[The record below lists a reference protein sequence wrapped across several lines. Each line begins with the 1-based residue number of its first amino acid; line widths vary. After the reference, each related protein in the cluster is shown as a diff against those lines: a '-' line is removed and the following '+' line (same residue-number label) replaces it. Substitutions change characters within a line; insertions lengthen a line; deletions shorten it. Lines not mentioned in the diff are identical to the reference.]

1 MSATNGMLTD
11 VTSRAA
17 SPVFVGRAAE
27 LATLVAAFDA
37 AAGGQSNMVF
47 IGGEAGVGKSR
58 LVEEFLARA
67 RSDNAQVLAG
77 GALEL
82 GAEGLPFAPFSA
94 ALRELVRELGV
105 DTVKSL
111 VPEGTELSRLLPE
124 VGGPVARDD
133 TGWARGELFEA
144 FLLLLERLAE
154 QRPVVLALED
164 LHWADRSTRE
174 LLVFLLRSLRT
185 ARVLLLATY
194 RSDDLHRRHPLRALL
209 AELPRIPRV
218 ERIDLERLGRREV
231 AELAAAILEH
241 EPEPELLDTLMERA
255 EGNPLFVE
263 ALLACPNE
271 ARCFIDESL
280 RDLLLRAAE
289 QLPESAQHM
298 LRIAAAAGVHL
309 DYPLLAQVSDLPDAE
324 LGEGLRAAVESNVLV
339 ASGDRLKFRHA
350 LIQEAIHDEL
360 LPSERTALHRRYA
373 EALEKDPSLVPGRAE
388 VEIAHHWYAAH
399 VPDKALVSAWIAAGE
414 AACSYAYAEQ
424 LTLLERVLTLWDQ
437 VPNAL
442 DIDHVELLA
451 EAGLAARS
459 SGEPARA
466 VAYATAALAEIDESA
481 EPMRAANL
489 YVLRGRARQEL
500 GRLERADDLRE
511 AMRLVAATPES
522 ELAAT
527 VYAHQAALD
536 FLLGNDEAARDMA
549 EKTLALGRKIGADL
563 PVAEALITLASSD
576 ANHGNLDAALLMYEE
591 ADRIA
596 ARSGATQA
604 LLRNAVNR
612 GDVLANAGRYE
623 DAIEVGLAGIAKA
636 RAAGMDRSKGA
647 FLRNNIAEALFA
659 LGRWDE
665 LEATIAEALELG
677 PPPNTEA
684 FLLLQRATLL
694 LRRGQIAEAVS
705 LGTRT
710 MSLRDLDDPIVQNR
724 SSRTQLE
731 AEIALATDP
740 PGKAMEIIRAA
751 IAEMGVPPTS
761 TKHCWRLLVVGA
773 RAAAEERIRAEALRR
788 PDDITRVEQALAEF
802 RRAAAASAV
811 PSVVQAAQRAMF
823 TAEAAR
829 AERAGTLALWD
840 QAASCAESLRQ
851 PWEQAYAL
859 FRAGEAAL
867 DTGDREA
874 ARNRLTRA
882 RALAAPLRAV
892 LVGEI
897 DALAGRAR
905 LTLVTDPA
913 PQPRS
918 ERVAIGLTEREL
930 GVLRLLAEGRTNRQ
944 IGEALFISP
953 KTASVHVSNILA
965 KLGVDSR
972 TAAAAVAHQLKL
984 FDEVSV
990 S

>member
-1 MSATNGMLTD
+1 MSVTDGMLAD
-11 VTSRAA
+11 VTSRVA

-37 AAGGQSNMVF
+37 AAGGQSNTVF

-58 LVEEFLARA
+58 LVDEFLAHA
-67 RSDNAQVLAG
+67 AADNAQVLSG

-105 DTVKSL
+105 DAVKSL
-111 VPEGTELSRLLPE
+111 APEGTELSRLLPE

-144 FLLLLERLAE
+144 FLRLLERLAE
-154 QRPVVLALED
+154 TRPVVLALED

-185 ARVLLLATY
+185 ARVLLVATY

-218 ERIDLERLGRREV
+218 ERIDLDRLGRREV
-231 AELAAAILEH
+231 GELATAILGR
-241 EPEPELLDTLMERA
+241 EPEPELLDTLMDRA

-263 ALLACPNE
+263 ALLACPHE

-289 QLPESAQHM
+289 QLPESAQQV
-298 LRIAAAAGVHL
+298 LRIAAAAGVRV
-309 DYPLLAQVSDLPDAE
+309 DYPLLARVSDLSDAE
-324 LGEGLRAAVESNVLV
+324 LGEGLRAAVENNILV
-339 ASGDRLKFRHA
+339 AGGDRLKFRHA

-373 EALEKDPSLVPGRAE
+373 EALERDPSLIPGRAE

-437 VPNAL
+437 VPPAL
-442 DIDHVELLA
+442 DVDHVELLT

-466 VAYATAALAEIDESA
+466 VAYATAALGEIDETA
-481 EPMRAANL
+481 EPMRAADL

-500 GRLERADDLRE
+500 GRLERVDDLRE
-511 AMRLVAATPES
+511 AMRLVAAEPES

-527 VYAHQAALD
+527 VYAHQAALN
-536 FLLGNDEAARDMA
+536 FLLGNDGGAREMA
-549 EKTLALGRKIGADL
+549 EKALALGRKIDADL
-563 PVAEALITLASSD
+563 PIAEALITLASAD
-576 ANHGNLDAALLMYEE
+576 AAQGDLDAALVKYEE
-591 ADRIA
+591 ADRVA
-596 ARSGATQA
+596 SRSGATQA
-604 LLRNAVNR
+604 LLRNAVNH

-623 DAIEVGLAGIAKA
+623 EAIEVGSAGIVKA

-665 LEATIAEALELG
+665 FEAIIAEALELG

-694 LRRGQIAEAVS
+694 LRRGQIAEATN

-710 MSLRDLDDPIVQNR
+710 MSLRDPDDPIVQSR
-724 SSRTQLE
+724 SSRTQIE
-731 AEIALATDP
+731 AELALATGP
-740 PGKAMEIIRAA
+740 PGKALEVIRAA
-751 IAEMGVPPTS
+751 VAEMGHPPTS
-761 TKHCWRLLVVGA
+761 TRHCWKLLTIGA
-773 RAAAEERIRAEALRR
+773 RAAAEERTRAEALRR
-788 PDDITRVEQALAEF
+788 PDDVIAVEEALAEF
-802 RRAAAASAV
+802 RRVAAESAV
-811 PSVVQAAQRAMF
+811 PSAVQAAHRAMF

-829 AERAGTLALWD
+829 ADRAGTTALWD
-840 QAASCAESLRQ
+840 TAAGCAESLHQ

-867 DTGDREA
+867 DTGDREG
-874 ARNRLTRA
+874 ARSRLAHA
-882 RALAAPLRAV
+882 RELVAPLHAV
-892 LVGEI
+892 LVNEI
-897 DALAGRAR
+897 DSLAGRAR
-905 LTLVTDPA
+905 ITLVSDPA

-918 ERVAIGLTEREL
+918 ERVTIGLTEREL
-930 GVLRLLAEGRTNRQ
+930 EVLRQLADGRTNRQ

-972 TAAAAVAHQLKL
+972 TAAAAVAHQLRL
-984 FDEVSV
+984 FEEIPVS
-990 S
+990 